1 MRQLRTLGMLDREPW
16 AVAVLDAMMLDVRAD
31 DAKAGKRRDGFVGA
45 QSFGVI
51 LVVSGFV
58 VFTGW
63 GLTHY
68 DDSIPL
74 PDRLSAS
81 IAFASVL
88 AFMLMGA
95 SARIFVRDAE
105 VHVVSFLFT
114 FVVPVEEIVA
124 LQAENG
130 LGIQVVS
137 GRVITSMAFGSSIMA
152 EFTGNRRS
160 RRAAHRL
167 TELCGPFTADL
178 APDPGPGTRHL
189 AGGPDATWSKI
200 RLGMLSLAGG
210 LVAAAA
216 ASAVIQ
222 NALINR

>member
-1 MRQLRTLGMLDREPW
+1 MKTDEVG
-16 AVAVLDAMMLDVRAD
+16 V
-31 DAKAGKRRDGFVGA
+31 GKRRDGFVGA

-51 LVVSGFV
+51 LMVAGFV

-105 VHVVSFLFT
+105 VHVVSLLFT
-114 FVVPVEEIVA
+114 FVVPVEEIVT
-124 LQAENG
+124 LQTENG
-130 LGIQVVS
+130 LDIQVVS
-137 GRVITSMAFGSSIMA
+137 GRVITSMAFGSSLIA
-152 EFTGNRRS
+152 DFTGNRRC
-160 RRAAHRL
+160 RRAARRL

-178 APDPGPGTRHL
+178 APGSGPGARHRS
-189 AGGPDATWSKI
+189 GGGDATRSKI

-210 LVAAAA
+210 LVSAAA